1 MEQISKQGTYTQNRE
16 LSWLKFDDRVLK
28 EAKDN
33 TVPLLE
39 RLNFISIFTS
49 NLDEFYMIR
58 CGSLFDLTLID
69 EDDWDNKTGW
79 SPQEQLD
86 AIFKATK
93 PLYEERD
100 LIFDE
105 IAKDLRKYGIIK
117 HNFDEL
123 NSKFRQYATQYFYEN
138 IAPLLSP
145 QIIDS
150 YHPFPH
156 LANKKL
162 YIYCILERDEKKKK
176 NSKEY
181 IGLIPIPYSLP
192 NYIKFPD
199 TNEFILMEDL
209 VYAFVEGIFTNYR
222 VKYKTVAAVTRNAD
236 INLQETPIDE
246 DEDYRHFMKNIL
258 KFKKSILTGLKLLLV
273 VALVSIFISSWTTSY
288 DQALFSGKGNYV
300 VVLSYLAIFVT
311 FSVVYGGFKIGVSRL
326 YDVVY
331 SLALSLV
338 FTNFFIYLELSLIAR
353 IMLSPVPILICT
365 VIQFLIIL
373 VGAYAINSTYFKL
386 YSPRKIIAIK
396 DAAVGREAIIKK
408 MSKIKERYN
417 INMVMDVSSPI
428 NEIFS
433 AIDEHEAVL
442 ICDFDK
448 ALQNK
453 ILRYSYATKKR
464 IYFLPSSND
473 IVLSNAVQSQIFD
486 TPILMCRNHGLT
498 TEQRILKRLMDL
510 FISGVGL
517 IIASPFMI
525 IIALAIKLYDGGPVF
540 FKQNR
545 VTENGKIFNVLK
557 FRSMIVDADKVAL
570 RKATSNDDR
579 ITPVGKIIRP
589 LRLDELPQLL
599 NILFGDMSFVG
610 PRPERTENVYEYTK
624 LYPEFDLRHRVKGGL
639 TGYAQIYGKYNTS
652 PQDKLNMD
660 LIYIEKYSLLL
671 DIKLIVMTIKIL
683 FQKESTEGFDEE
695 ESAVG
700 ATLKKAEAEKNEQ

>member
-1 MEQISKQGTYTQNRE
+1 MN
-16 LSWLKFDDRVLK
+16 
-28 EAKDN
+28 
-33 TVPLLE
+33 
-39 RLNFISIFTS
+39 SI
-49 NLDEFYMIR
+49 I
-58 CGSLFDLTLID
+58 
-69 EDDWDNKTGW
+69 
-79 SPQEQLD
+79 
-86 AIFKATK
+86 
-93 PLYEERD
+93 
-100 LIFDE
+100 
-105 IAKDLRKYGIIK
+105 
-117 HNFDEL
+117 
-123 NSKFRQYATQYFYEN
+123 
-138 IAPLLSP
+138 
-145 QIIDS
+145 
-150 YHPFPH
+150 
-156 LANKKL
+156 
-162 YIYCILERDEKKKK
+162 
-176 NSKEY
+176 
-181 IGLIPIPYSLP
+181 
-192 NYIKFPD
+192 
-199 TNEFILMEDL
+199 
-209 VYAFVEGIFTNYR
+209 
-222 VKYKTVAAVTRNAD
+222 
-236 INLQETPIDE
+236 
-246 DEDYRHFMKNIL
+246 
-258 KFKKSILTGLKLLLV
+258 KFKKSIIALQKILLV
-273 VALVSIFISSWTTSY
+273 IALVCSFIFIWTTSY
-288 DQALFSGKGNYV
+288 DQALFEKKGNYV
-300 VVLSYLAIFVT
+300 VLLSYLAIFIT
-311 FSVVYGGFKIGVSRL
+311 FGVVYGGFKFGIARL
-326 YDVVY
+326 YDVIY
-331 SLALSLV
+331 SLTLSLA

-353 IMLSPVPILICT
+353 AMLSPIPILVCL
-365 VIQFLIIL
+365 VVQFLL
-373 VGAYAINSTYFKL
+373 VCLGSYAIDTTYFKL
-386 YSPRKIIAIK
+386 NSPRKIIAIK
-396 DAAVGREAIIKK
+396 DATVGREAVIKK
-408 MSKIKERYN
+408 MSKIKKRYN
-417 INMVMDVSSPI
+417 INMVMDISSPI

-448 ALQNK
+448 SLQNK

-473 IVLSNAVQSQIFD
+473 IVLSNATQSQVFD
-486 TPILMCRNHGLT
+486 TPILICRNHDLT
-498 TEQRILKRLMDL
+498 TEQKIIKRLMDL

-517 IIASPFMI
+517 LIASPFMI

-545 VTENGKIFNVLK
+545 VTKNGKIFNVLK

>member
-1 MEQISKQGTYTQNRE
+1 
-16 LSWLKFDDRVLK
+16 
-28 EAKDN
+28 
-33 TVPLLE
+33 
-39 RLNFISIFTS
+39 
-49 NLDEFYMIR
+49 
-58 CGSLFDLTLID
+58 
-69 EDDWDNKTGW
+69 
-79 SPQEQLD
+79 
-86 AIFKATK
+86 
-93 PLYEERD
+93 
-100 LIFDE
+100 
-105 IAKDLRKYGIIK
+105 
-117 HNFDEL
+117 
-123 NSKFRQYATQYFYEN
+123 
-138 IAPLLSP
+138 
-145 QIIDS
+145 
-150 YHPFPH
+150 
-156 LANKKL
+156 
-162 YIYCILERDEKKKK
+162 
-176 NSKEY
+176 
-181 IGLIPIPYSLP
+181 
-192 NYIKFPD
+192 
-199 TNEFILMEDL
+199 
-209 VYAFVEGIFTNYR
+209 
-222 VKYKTVAAVTRNAD
+222 
-236 INLQETPIDE
+236 
-246 DEDYRHFMKNIL
+246 MKNIL
-258 KFKKSILTGLKLLLV
+258 KFKKSIISGLKLLLI
-273 VALVSIFISSWTTSY
+273 VALVSIFISAWTTSY
-288 DQALFSGKGNYV
+288 DNALFSGKGNYV
-300 VVLSYLAIFVT
+300 VILSYVAIFVT
-311 FSVVYGGFKIGVSRL
+311 FAVVYGGFKIGLARL

-353 IMLSPVPILICT
+353 LMLSPIPIIICMI
-365 VIQFLIIL
+365 VQFAVTFI
-373 VGAYAINSTYFKL
+373 GAYAINSVYFKL

-396 DAAVGREAIIKK
+396 DGTVGREAIIKK
-408 MSKIKERYN
+408 MSKIQKRYN
-417 INMVMDVSSPI
+417 INMIMDISSPI

-433 AIDEHEAVL
+433 AIDDHEAIL

-448 ALQNK
+448 GLQNK
-453 ILRYSYATKKR
+453 ILRYGYATQKR

-473 IVLSNAVQSQIFD
+473 IVLSNAVQSQVFD
-486 TPILMCRNHGLT
+486 TPILVCRNHGLS
-498 TEQRILKRLMDL
+498 TEQKILKRIMDL

>member
-1 MEQISKQGTYTQNRE
+1 MS
-16 LSWLKFDDRVLK
+16 
-28 EAKDN
+28 
-33 TVPLLE
+33 
-39 RLNFISIFTS
+39 
-49 NLDEFYMIR
+49 
-58 CGSLFDLTLID
+58 
-69 EDDWDNKTGW
+69 
-79 SPQEQLD
+79 
-86 AIFKATK
+86 
-93 PLYEERD
+93 
-100 LIFDE
+100 
-105 IAKDLRKYGIIK
+105 
-117 HNFDEL
+117 
-123 NSKFRQYATQYFYEN
+123 
-138 IAPLLSP
+138 
-145 QIIDS
+145 
-150 YHPFPH
+150 
-156 LANKKL
+156 
-162 YIYCILERDEKKKK
+162 
-176 NSKEY
+176 
-181 IGLIPIPYSLP
+181 
-192 NYIKFPD
+192 
-199 TNEFILMEDL
+199 
-209 VYAFVEGIFTNYR
+209 
-222 VKYKTVAAVTRNAD
+222 
-236 INLQETPIDE
+236 
-246 DEDYRHFMKNIL
+246 NIL
-258 KFKKSILTGLKLLLV
+258 KFRKSILAGLKILLV
-273 VALVSIFISSWTTSY
+273 TALVSGFISVWTTSY
-288 DQALFSGKGNYV
+288 DKALFSGRGNYV
-300 VVLSYLAIFVT
+300 VILSYLAIFVT
-311 FSVVYGGFKIGVSRL
+311 FAVVYGGFKIGVSRL

-331 SLALSLV
+331 SLALSMVL
-338 FTNFFIYLELSLIAR
+338 TNFFIYLELSLIAR
-353 IMLSPVPILICT
+353 IMLSVIPILICT
-365 VIQFLIIL
+365 AIQLVIIFI
-373 VGAYAINSTYFKL
+373 GAYAINSVYFKL

-396 DAAVGREAIIKK
+396 DVNMGRDAIIKK
-408 MSKIKERYN
+408 MSKIHKRYN
-417 INMVMDVSSPI
+417 INMVMDISTPI

-464 IYFLPSSND
+464 IYFLPNSND
-473 IVLSNAVQSQIFD
+473 IVLSNTVQSQIFD
-486 TPILMCRNHGLT
+486 TPILMCRNQGLT
-498 TEQRILKRLMDL
+498 EEQKILKRIMDL
-510 FISGVGL
+510 FISSVGL

-525 IIALAIKLYDGGPVF
+525 IISLAIKLYDGGPVF

-579 ITPVGKIIRP
+579 ITPIGKIIRP

-700 ATLKKAEAEKNEQ
+700 ATLKKAEEQKNEQ

>member
-1 MEQISKQGTYTQNRE
+1 MN
-16 LSWLKFDDRVLK
+16 
-28 EAKDN
+28 
-33 TVPLLE
+33 
-39 RLNFISIFTS
+39 
-49 NLDEFYMIR
+49 
-58 CGSLFDLTLID
+58 
-69 EDDWDNKTGW
+69 
-79 SPQEQLD
+79 
-86 AIFKATK
+86 
-93 PLYEERD
+93 
-100 LIFDE
+100 
-105 IAKDLRKYGIIK
+105 
-117 HNFDEL
+117 
-123 NSKFRQYATQYFYEN
+123 
-138 IAPLLSP
+138 
-145 QIIDS
+145 
-150 YHPFPH
+150 
-156 LANKKL
+156 
-162 YIYCILERDEKKKK
+162 
-176 NSKEY
+176 
-181 IGLIPIPYSLP
+181 
-192 NYIKFPD
+192 
-199 TNEFILMEDL
+199 
-209 VYAFVEGIFTNYR
+209 
-222 VKYKTVAAVTRNAD
+222 
-236 INLQETPIDE
+236 
-246 DEDYRHFMKNIL
+246 NIL
-258 KFKKSILTGLKLLLV
+258 KFKKSIVAGIKFLLV
-273 VALVSIFISSWTTSY
+273 VSLVATFIAAWTTSY

-300 VVLSYLAIFVT
+300 VVLSYAAIFIT
-311 FSVVYGGFKIGVSRL
+311 FAVVYGGFKIGVSRL

-353 IMLSPVPILICT
+353 LMLSPIPILICT
-365 VIQFLIIL
+365 VIQFVVIF
-373 VGAYAINSTYFKL
+373 VGAYAINGVYFKL
-386 YSPRKIIAIK
+386 NSPRKIIAVK
-396 DAAVGREAIIKK
+396 DATVGREAVIKK

-417 INMVMDVSSPI
+417 INMVMDISTPI

-473 IVLSNAVQSQIFD
+473 IVLSNAIQRQIFD
-486 TPILMCRNHGLT
+486 TPILMCRNLGLT
-498 TEQRILKRLMDL
+498 TEQKILKRIMDL

-700 ATLKKAEAEKNEQ
+700 ATLKKTEEQNNEQ